1 MFLKLTE
8 NETQA
13 DVYLNPDHIV
23 RFIPNSAGDGTLIF
37 MTADAGVAP
46 LGEAQLIVVHENSEE
61 VFRMI
66 CKNDKPQKG
75 TGGAGG
81 RGLI

>member
-8 NETQA
+8 NETQT
-13 DVYLNPDHIV
+13 DVYLNPRHII
-23 RFIPNSAGDGTLIF
+23 RFVPNLESEGTLIF
-37 MTADAGVAP
+37 MVGDAGLAP
-46 LGEAQLIVVHENSEE
+46 EGEVQLITVHENAEE

-66 CKNDKPQKG
+66 SRQEKPIKAG
-75 TGGAGG
+75 GG

>member
-8 NETQA
+8 NDTLT
-13 DVYLNPDHIV
+13 DVYLNPDHII
-23 RFIPNSAGDGTLIF
+23 RFLPNPAGEGTLIF
-37 MTADAGVAP
+37 LTGDAGLAP
-46 LGEAQLIVVHENSEE
+46 AGEAQVAIVHEHAEE

-66 CKNDKPQKG
+66 SRQEKPTKA
-75 TGGAGG
+75 GGGG

>member
-8 NETQA
+8 NETLT

-23 RFIPNSAGDGTLIF
+23 RFIPNPAAEGTLIF
-37 MTADAGVAP
+37 MSADAGLAP
-46 LGEAQLIVVHENSEE
+46 RGEMQLLVVHEHAEE

-66 CKNDKPQKG
+66 SRQEKPGKG
-75 TGGAGG
+75 GVGG

>member
-13 DVYLNPDHIV
+13 DTYLNPDHIV
-23 RFIPNSAGDGTLIF
+23 RFIPNPAGEGTLIF
-37 MTADAGVAP
+37 MSADAGIAP
-46 LGEAQLIVVHENSEE
+46 VGEAQVITVHENAEE

-66 CKNDKPQKG
+66 SRQEKPTKG
-75 TGGAGG
+75 AVGG

>member
-13 DVYLNPDHIV
+13 DVYLNPDYII
-23 RFIPNSAGDGTLIF
+23 RFIPNPVGEGTVIY
-37 MTADAGVAP
+37 MQSDAGFAP
-46 LGEAQLIVVHENSEE
+46 RGETQVVIVHENAEE

-66 CKNDKPQKG
+66 SRQEKPSKL
-75 TGGAGG
+75 AGG